1 MLYNTSITSSVST
14 AISEVENGCYV
25 GNGHMGN
32 GEVGNGYVGNGDMG
46 NGDMGNGDVGR
57 YHFAVIRPVL
67 EYCSCIWHHNIT
79 NKLSLQIEAIQ
90 KRVIKSYM
98 SVPETCHMLTACILL
113 SCLLSSTAGKS
124 RLVTSSGLC
133 STLTHA
139 CTACCLHR
147 AIQILLPDSELPT
160 DFRHWLLEPKISVFY
175 KFWPPKLPI
184 NLAPFGKPVVFLLF

>member
-67 EYCSCIWHHNIT
+67 EYCSCI
-79 NKLSLQIEAIQ
+79 
-90 KRVIKSYM
+90 
-98 SVPETCHMLTACILL
+98 
-113 SCLLSSTAGKS
+113 
-124 RLVTSSGLC
+124 
-133 STLTHA
+133 
-139 CTACCLHR
+139 
-147 AIQILLPDSELPT
+147 
-160 DFRHWLLEPKISVFY
+160 
-175 KFWPPKLPI
+175 
-184 NLAPFGKPVVFLLF
+184 